1 MSQNPEITN
10 RTYTPEVIDLNI
22 VEHKLGRLKKDCV
35 TVKLNS
41 EEYAFCAESAQDLWA
56 NTKKTAYGKGILNS
70 EQDKTRTERTG
81 ILGEMAFAKIAG
93 LVVDATYS
101 EGGALHDF
109 EGEYGSIDVK
119 TASKLQTYKSM
130 LVYAKS
136 GSGKEIPLNS
146 TYYVGAFIAHEDREE
161 QKATVIIVGWC
172 TKETLAARP
181 LVPGKQGFWYNREM
195 PYDHLKNIGE
205 LLKIIKGDQ
214 NDNEYQ
220 AKKKLQGAKR

>member
-109 EGEYGSIDVK
+109 EGE
-119 TASKLQTYKSM
+119 
-130 LVYAKS
+130 
-136 GSGKEIPLNS
+136 E
-146 TYYVGAFIAHEDREE
+146 
-161 QKATVIIVGWC
+161 
-172 TKETLAARP
+172 
-181 LVPGKQGFWYNREM
+181 
-195 PYDHLKNIGE
+195 
-205 LLKIIKGDQ
+205 
-214 NDNEYQ
+214 
-220 AKKKLQGAKR
+220 